1 MVNRPPRLILASPFH
16 SFSWERR
23 EGHFSSLPS
32 KEASSL
38 PCSTPENLPLL
49 SVRLPPTTPAPFGQE
64 VGVKVSCWGSSW
76 PLPRALARMA
86 TA

>member
-1 MVNRPPRLILASPFH
+1 MVNRPPPSFPLPFL
-16 SFSWERR
+16 R
-23 EGHFSSLPS
+23 GHFSSLPS

-38 PCSTPENLPLL
+38 PSSTPENLPLL
-49 SVRLPPTTPAPFGQE
+49 SVRLPPTTPAPLGQE
-64 VGVKVSCWGSSW
+64 VEMKVSCWGSGW